1 MHNILP
7 KGHGNLFYVSY
18 LIAFVTIMLAEV
30 KVVVVFDAAM
40 SGQST
45 HTETYRG

>member
-1 MHNILP
+1 MHNILS
-7 KGHGNLFYVSY
+7 KGHADFFYVSY
-18 LIAFVTIMLAEV
+18 LISFVIIMLAEV